1 MRAGPWMITAVF
13 DGPRLRMG
21 RRLLAVPARQT
32 YEDCLST
39 EDIDWA
45 ANSDPAELD
54 DYSLPMHDR

>member
-1 MRAGPWMITAVF
+1 MITAVF